1 MQNEQELNKK
11 QLDIIYN
18 LMYIYKKSHKI
29 KSKDAYILL
38 LESKLTKLFNTI
50 E

>member
-1 MQNEQELNKK
+1 MQEQQLNQN

>member
-1 MQNEQELNKK
+1 MQEQELNKK

-18 LMYIYKKSHKI
+18 LMYAVKKSHKI
-29 KSKDAYILL
+29 KNKDVYILL

>member
-1 MQNEQELNKK
+1 MQEHKLNKN

-38 LESKLTKLFNTI
+38 LETKLTKLFNTL

>member
-1 MQNEQELNKK
+1 MQTELNKK

-18 LMYIYKKSHKI
+18 LMYIYKKSHKL
-29 KSKDAYILL
+29 KSKEVYILL

>member
-1 MQNEQELNKK
+1 MQTELNKK

-18 LMYIYKKSHKI
+18 LMYIYKKSHKL
-29 KSKDAYILL
+29 KSNEAYILL